1 MKHNTNKGL
10 IISGAIILI
19 TLLADIFFV
28 QHHSYYWWH
37 GFVGF
42 DVLFGFLGCVL
53 LIKFAKGLGNLFI
66 QKKEDFY
73 GGGEDQ

>member
-1 MKHNTNKGL
+1 MEHNTNKGL

-53 LIKFAKGLGNLFI
+53 LIKFAKGLGKLFI
-66 QKKEDFY
+66 QKKEDFTV
-73 GGGEDQ
+73 G